1 MVEVTGAEGI
11 GIEALEGQDF
21 RYILMQIH
29 KS

>member
-1 MVEVTGAEGI
+1 MAKITGAEGI
-11 GIEALEGQDF
+11 GIEGLEGQDS

>member
-1 MVEVTGAEGI
+1 MAKII
-11 GIEALEGQDF
+11 GEEEIGREALEGQDF